1 MPNTSHNK
9 TELLTPLE
17 LKVMN
22 LLWKLK
28 KACVKDILHHWE
40 DNPKPAYNTVSTI
53 LRILQKPE
61 KGPYV
66 GHEAVGRNHFYLPI
80 ISKAT
85 YQKRLISNVLSNA
98 FGGSATSLVSALMDN
113 PAIGDEEL
121 NDIQGIINDSLD
133 D

>member
-1 MPNTSHNK
+1 MPKIPRNK
-9 TELLTPLE
+9 TDLLTPLE

-40 DNPKPAYNTVSTI
+40 DEPKPAYNTVSTI

-61 KGPYV
+61 KGLYV
-66 GHEAVGRNHFYLPI
+66 GHEAVGRNHFYKPN
-80 ISKAT
+80 ISKVV
-85 YQKRLISNVLSNA
+85 YQKRLISSVLNNA
-98 FGGSATSLVSALMDN
+98 FGGSASSLVSALMDN
-113 PAIGDEEL
+113 PSINNEDL
-121 NDIQGIINDSLD
+121 NGIQDLINNSLD

>member
-1 MPNTSHNK
+1 MSKSRNK

-17 LKVMN
+17 LRVMN

-28 KACVKDILHHWE
+28 RACVKDILHHWE
-40 DNPKPAYNTVSTI
+40 DEPKPAYNTISTI
-53 LRILQKPE
+53 VRILQKEE

-85 YQKRLISNVLSNA
+85 YQKRLISNVLNNA
-98 FGGSATSLVSALMDN
+98 FGGSASSLVSALMDN
-113 PAIGDEEL
+113 KSISDEEL
-121 NDIQGIINDSLD
+121 NGIQDLINNSLD